1 MPSHQPVLERAYEL
15 AGSGCFRTPG
25 EVRAALA
32 AEGYP
37 PSDVF
42 RLEERKTW
50 ARIRTVCGDAC
61 YGDRSAA
68 MSE

>member
-1 MPSHQPVLERAYEL
+1 MPLHQPVLERAYEL
-15 AGSGCFRTPG
+15 ANSGCFRTPG

-32 AEGYP
+32 AEGYS

-50 ARIRTVCGDAC
+50 ARLRTVCGDAC
-61 YGDRSAA
+61 YGDQS
-68 MSE
+68 MDKVE